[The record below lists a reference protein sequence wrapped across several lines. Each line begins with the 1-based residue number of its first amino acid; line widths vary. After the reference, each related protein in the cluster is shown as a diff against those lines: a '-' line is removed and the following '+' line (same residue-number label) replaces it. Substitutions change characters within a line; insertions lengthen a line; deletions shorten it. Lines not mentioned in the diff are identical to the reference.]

1 MENEEL
7 LLIKPTSSKTT
18 SKVTD
23 KYVTN
28 PHFRNT
34 DRDFSWKKMGSF
46 IRIVLDNA
54 KENPVLFWLMV
65 IITILNGI
73 TATLTPLA
81 ASQIAGLLTSTTTK
95 TDTFL
100 GITMHWY
107 SWIAV
112 TGVALF
118 FLCIFEYLTDY
129 TIGVFAMK
137 VEIQQRLEILN
148 SLVDQDIDFFFDHA
162 SGNILT
168 RLVADTE
175 GLSLGIQQFL
185 TNIIYLIAAVISAV
199 VILFTKNAML
209 TGIALGYLVIV
220 LLVAFI
226 IFIYFRR
233 ALIYMFDIKRDIDA
247 DMTDRI
253 NNITLIKSS
262 GTEVEEIQRNV
273 AENAVYSKKG
283 NKQVVLSVTLNT
295 WIFIADSFLST
306 IILLIAIGKYQSNPD
321 QLASILV
328 TFLPNLSMLS
338 LPIIMM
344 IQTLRAAARAA
355 NCADRI
361 GQLTEPK
368 PQILPNIEG
377 KKVDE
382 IRNIVFEEVSFAY
395 PQDLNNIIIPS
406 TTFTL
411 EEGKSY
417 AFVGETGSGK
427 STIGRLLLRLYD
439 PTTGKVLINGT
450 DDLKSLNLPDYLAK
464 VGYVEQNPQMFY
476 GNFWENIAYG
486 IFNASKKAIIAA
498 AKKANL
504 HDFIMSLPEA
514 YETILGERGFL
525 LSGGQKQRLVIARI
539 FLKDPDLVILD
550 EATSA
555 LDNIVEK
562 EIQAELNKL
571 IANKTSV
578 TIAHKLSTIKDV
590 DQILVLEPKKG
601 VTQKGTFEELKNK
614 PGHFKKLYEAG
625 LMD

>member
-1 MENEEL
+1 MENEE

-23 KYVTN
+23 KYVNN
-28 PHFRNT
+28 PNFRNS

-46 IRIVLDNA
+46 IKIVLENA
-54 KENPVLFWLMV
+54 NQNPVLFWLMV

-81 ASQIAGLLTSTTTK
+81 ASQIAGLLTSTTKT

-137 VEIQQRLEILN
+137 VEIQQRLKILD

-185 TNIIYLIAAVISAV
+185 TNIIYLVAAVVSAI

-220 LLVAFI
+220 LLVAFV
-226 IFIYFRR
+226 IFVYFRR

-253 NNITLIKSS
+253 NNITLVKSS

-283 NKQVVLSVTLNT
+283 NKQVILSVTLNT

-306 IILLIAIGKYQSNPD
+306 IILLLAIGKYQTDSS

-395 PQDLNNIIIPS
+395 PQDLNNIIIPP

-439 PTTGKVLINGT
+439 PTTGKVLINGV

-476 GNFWENIAYG
+476 GNFWENISYG
-486 IFNASKKAIIAA
+486 IFNASKEAIIAA

-601 VTQKGTFEELKNK
+601 VTQIGTFAELKDK